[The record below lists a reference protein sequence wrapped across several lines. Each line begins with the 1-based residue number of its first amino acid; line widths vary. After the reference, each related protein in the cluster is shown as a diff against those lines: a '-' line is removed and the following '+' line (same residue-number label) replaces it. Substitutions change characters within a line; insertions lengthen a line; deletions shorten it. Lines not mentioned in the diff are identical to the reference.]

1 MPDGWLCRMAL
12 TLIRPTGAI
21 CLGLGLPDGGY
32 ALSGLRV
39 RYAGVLVV
47 PDGACAYPAYGCDM
61 PGVLVLPDGGCALS
75 GLRVR
80 YACGMVMPDGGCA
93 LSGLRVRYA
102 WGFWLCRMAAAPYP
116 AYGCDMLG
124 FWFAGW
130 RLRLIRPTGA
140 ICLRFWFWFC
150 RMVAMPYPAY
160 GHEAAETA

>member
-39 RYAGVLVV
+39 RYACGV
-47 PDGACAYPAYGCDM
+47 
-61 PGVLVLPDGGCALS
+61 VLPDGG
-75 GLRVR
+75 
-80 YACGMVMPDGGCA
+80 YA

-124 FWFAGW
+124 FGFAGW

-140 ICLRFWFWFC
+140 ICRGFWVC
-150 RMVAMPYPAY
+150 RMAAAPYPAY
-160 GHEAAETA
+160 GCHMPAVLVLVLPDGGCALSGLRSRSC